1 VIHYNVWAEMIFEP
15 VPWNKGAGEGKG
27 NGMRDRDSGGYR
39 GREMEVMDLVFGERG
54 NFSPCEDISCCSLL
68 KLQRVWWERSR
79 DEDIMSC
86 ISLPLP
92 EQVPDLVRCK
102 FSPCEDVF
110 LDALCLR
117 WWCGE
122 EGREWIRI

>member
-54 NFSPCEDISCCSLL
+54 KVSPCEDISCCSLL
-68 KLQRVWWERSR
+68 KL
-79 DEDIMSC
+79 
-86 ISLPLP
+86 
-92 EQVPDLVRCK
+92 
-102 FSPCEDVF
+102 
-110 LDALCLR
+110 
-117 WWCGE
+117 
-122 EGREWIRI
+122 